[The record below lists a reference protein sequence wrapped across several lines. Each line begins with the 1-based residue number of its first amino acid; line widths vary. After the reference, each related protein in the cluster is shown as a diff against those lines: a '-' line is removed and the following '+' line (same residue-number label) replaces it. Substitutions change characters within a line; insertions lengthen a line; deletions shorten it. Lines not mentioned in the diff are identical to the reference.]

1 MSYLDN
7 IKNVLFPKWD
17 KEGRANLSDV
27 RYFVNPDDYLS
38 LEERNVINK
47 LLYEYILSRGDI
59 SIGEVYTIDGETNF
73 TGHNFHKMIYHLVIQ
88 VQQLSLGDESGIHTY
103 VLESDGEIDGDESYV
118 IVDGKKYTYAD
129 YITHL
134 MDEYGPD
141 AVDGFEF
148 STIYKIIEE
157 YIADRANVKIDVHV
171 YYPMTEKGGFSKKV
185 NEEISRIKGMMNL

>member
-17 KEGRANLSDV
+17 KEGRANLSDI

-38 LEERNVINK
+38 LEERKVINK
-47 LLYEYILSRGDI
+47 SLYEYILSRGDI

-171 YYPMTEKGGFSKKV
+171 YYPMTEKGGFSKV
-185 NEEISRIKGMMNL
+185 IEEVSRIKGMMNL